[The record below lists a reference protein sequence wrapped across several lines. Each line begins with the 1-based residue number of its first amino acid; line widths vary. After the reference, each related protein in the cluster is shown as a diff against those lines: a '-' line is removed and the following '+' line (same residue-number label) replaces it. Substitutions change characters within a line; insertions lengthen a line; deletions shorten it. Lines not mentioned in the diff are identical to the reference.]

1 MTLNDLLVE
10 TKLRVVLKTDTK
22 LPPSVLKKIDET
34 GLTGQEL
41 YHLKKTVLM
50 QKDSGISEKDLLKLV
65 DQYMRLVNQVHRSG
79 KELK

>member
-1 MTLNDLLVE
+1 MTLIDLLVE

-22 LPPSVLKKIDET
+22 LPPSVLKKIEET

-50 QKDSGISEKDLLKLV
+50 QKDSGISEKDLLKFK
-65 DQYMRLVNQVHRSG
+65 S
-79 KELK
+79 ELADLMEQLIKMSK